1 MKMKLNKGKTP
12 KKYESKTQKR
22 GKTAFKLI
30 KGGGCDAPDVV
41 SQYINPPGSVMSAG
55 LEGTTNIFQRVFYG
69 PGPSHTNIEVPTCNS
84 SPYQSQIYAPTPTLG
99 QNGGGYFM
107 DMTKIIDKQPAIQGY
122 YDESPPVI
130 LNGQT
135 FLSNNCQSQCGG
147 GKISLYKVKKMSQ
160 KSVRKIKSKKM
171 SKKVSKMTKP
181 RKGKKSKV
189 VKGMKM
195 GKKSK
200 KMMKSKKLVG
210 GGDEPVDVG
219 SIDSSKIV
227 GQQGNFSPDMMT
239 RDFTCNQ
246 LNVKPDCI

>member
-1 MKMKLNKGKTP
+1 
-12 KKYESKTQKR
+12 
-22 GKTAFKLI
+22 
-30 KGGGCDAPDVV
+30 
-41 SQYINPPGSVMSAG
+41 
-55 LEGTTNIFQRVFYG
+55 
-69 PGPSHTNIEVPTCNS
+69 
-84 SPYQSQIYAPTPTLG
+84 
-99 QNGGGYFM
+99 
-107 DMTKIIDKQPAIQGY
+107 
-122 YDESPPVI
+122 
-130 LNGQT
+130 
-135 FLSNNCQSQCGG
+135 
-147 GKISLYKVKKMSQ
+147 
-160 KSVRKIKSKKM
+160 
-171 SKKVSKMTKP
+171 MTKP

-219 SIDSSKIV
+219 SIDSSKIA